1 MNNTVKQ
8 YIKKLKFLNEKRR
21 FDKLTPGQQT
31 TYIKRLLQQQDE
43 K

>member
-1 MNNTVKQ
+1 MNNTVKK
-8 YIKKLKFLNEKRR
+8 YMKKLEFFLEKRR

-31 TYIKRLLQQQDE
+31 TYIKKLLQQNE